1 MKIINL
7 LIEWIGLATVIQKKK
22 IAYLVVHLISFKKFF
37 KKKLK
42 LIILLKKMQH
52 IPKKE
57 KKKKKKKPIYN
68 FNQRTHIDQKPTKL
82 HPPGSCVI
90 KKFKI

>member
-37 KKKLK
+37 KKKTK
-42 LIILLKKMQH
+42 INNFVKKNLAYT
-52 IPKKE
+52 KKR
-57 KKKKKKKPIYN
+57 KKKRKRKNPYTISI
-68 FNQRTHIDQKPTKL
+68 RELI
-82 HPPGSCVI
+82 
-90 KKFKI
+90 